1 MLYYF
6 DPTQT
11 EFFIN
16 ETSTLMNQVSF
27 GTVILCIGNEV
38 QENVSRFGQNHGKSP
53 YSELIWGPSTPL
65 QF

>member
-16 ETSTLMNQVSF
+16 ETLMNRVSF
-27 GTVILCIGNEV
+27 GTVIPCIGNEV
-38 QENVSRFGQNHGKSP
+38 LENVSCFGQNH
-53 YSELIWGPSTPL
+53 
-65 QF
+65 

>member
-16 ETSTLMNQVSF
+16 ETSSLMNQVRF
-27 GTVILCIGNEV
+27 GTVIPCICGEV
-38 QENVSRFGQNHGKSP
+38 QYNVSRFGQNH
-53 YSELIWGPSTPL
+53 
-65 QF
+65 

>member
-16 ETSTLMNQVSF
+16 ELSSLINQVSV
-27 GTVILCIGNEV
+27 GTVIPCICDEV
-38 QENVSRFGQNHGKSP
+38 QENVSRFGQNH
-53 YSELIWGPSTPL
+53 
-65 QF
+65 